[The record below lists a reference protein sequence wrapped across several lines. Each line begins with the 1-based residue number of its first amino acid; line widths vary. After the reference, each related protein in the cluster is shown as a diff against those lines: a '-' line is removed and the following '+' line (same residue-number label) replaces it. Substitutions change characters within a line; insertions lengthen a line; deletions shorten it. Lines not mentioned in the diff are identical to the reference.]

1 MSNRNELNQFRNNAD
16 RLLVGDIRLKSS
28 NVTSTTD
35 PLAQAFVFLVDSLGM
50 QTKPVDDA
58 NLTESRDRIEYLAS
72 EQEVGTFSFYLEEGW
87 YENDIGS
94 FLTWDEDKNPV
105 AVVMRRGL
113 YYEADPFTG
122 KMKYIDRKRAG
133 VLGREAIAIFPE
145 RRKGRYFR
153 FLSTIL
159 RDAVPDLLLFVL
171 FSVICAGISVLL
183 PAVFSYLV
191 DRVVT
196 YADIDMSH
204 LITVLLMAGLATL
217 FCLQVVVNRIR
228 LRLQT
233 RIQSKSYYSYIR
245 NVLNLSSGSMR
256 RVSNRVISLTVPYL
270 DAAEAFTGS
279 LIGFF
284 TYLTQSIFALVSVCL
299 YTMETGGI
307 FLFMVAVS
315 LLACLFLMF
324 MRYRVRAKGR
334 DKEEKLTGL
343 RKEIIENN
351 ESIKAYGT
359 EDKLYYRHSLF
370 YTDYLNSNLDS
381 NTLQLV
387 ASLITTMLSSFGVFI
402 VIFFRLQG
410 SETYNLGAVSA
421 VFSAI
426 SLFCSYFGML
436 VSSSM
441 EIADELPQLKLSS
454 EISKQPEEQED
465 NRGMNIPING
475 KIEVSNLHF
484 SYGEDLPMVI
494 RNLNFTVNP
503 GEYVGIVGSS
513 GCGKSTLLRLLMG
526 FETPMDGNIT
536 YDGVDLQAWNLHAL
550 RRQFGVVLQ
559 DTAVMTGKIS
569 DNISGIRQADE
580 EEIREAA
587 RKAAILD
594 DIEAMPM
601 KFNTIISGESE
612 NVSGGQKQ
620 RILLARA
627 ILTNPK
633 ILFLDEATSALDN
646 ISQKKVL
653 ESLSEMNITRLVIA
667 HRLSTVRECDRI
679 FVMDKGQIVEQGNY
693 DELMEKDGLFKKL
706 VERDMAKPV

>member
-1 MSNRNELNQFRNNAD
+1 
-16 RLLVGDIRLKSS
+16 
-28 NVTSTTD
+28 
-35 PLAQAFVFLVDSLGM
+35 
-50 QTKPVDDA
+50 
-58 NLTESRDRIEYLAS
+58 
-72 EQEVGTFSFYLEEGW
+72 
-87 YENDIGS
+87 
-94 FLTWDEDKNPV
+94 
-105 AVVMRRGL
+105 
-113 YYEADPFTG
+113 
-122 KMKYIDRKRAG
+122 
-133 VLGREAIAIFPE
+133 
-145 RRKGRYFR
+145 
-153 FLSTIL
+153 
-159 RDAVPDLLLFVL
+159 
-171 FSVICAGISVLL
+171 
-183 PAVFSYLV
+183 
-191 DRVVT
+191 
-196 YADIDMSH
+196 
-204 LITVLLMAGLATL
+204 
-217 FCLQVVVNRIR
+217 
-228 LRLQT
+228 
-233 RIQSKSYYSYIR
+233 
-245 NVLNLSSGSMR
+245 
-256 RVSNRVISLTVPYL
+256 
-270 DAAEAFTGS
+270 
-279 LIGFF
+279 
-284 TYLTQSIFALVSVCL
+284 
-299 YTMETGGI
+299 
-307 FLFMVAVS
+307 
-315 LLACLFLMF
+315 
-324 MRYRVRAKGR
+324 
-334 DKEEKLTGL
+334 
-343 RKEIIENN
+343 
-351 ESIKAYGT
+351 
-359 EDKLYYRHSLF
+359 
-370 YTDYLNSNLDS
+370 
-381 NTLQLV
+381 
-387 ASLITTMLSSFGVFI
+387 MLSSFGVFI